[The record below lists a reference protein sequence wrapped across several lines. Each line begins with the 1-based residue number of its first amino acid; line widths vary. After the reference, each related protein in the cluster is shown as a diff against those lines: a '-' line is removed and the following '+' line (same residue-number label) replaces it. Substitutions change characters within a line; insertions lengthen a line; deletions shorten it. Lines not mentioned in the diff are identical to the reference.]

1 MAPAILRVCTLSALF
16 EHTEAPVWVKEM
28 PLVWVMHVGIAAS
41 LNAQA
46 EVMAAVMQMR
56 ARKNEWGFCKVTCAQ
71 A

>member
-28 PLVWVMHVGIAAS
+28 PLVWVMHVGIAA
-41 LNAQA
+41 NAQA

-56 ARKNEWGFCKVTCAQ
+56 ARKKEWGFCKVTCAQ